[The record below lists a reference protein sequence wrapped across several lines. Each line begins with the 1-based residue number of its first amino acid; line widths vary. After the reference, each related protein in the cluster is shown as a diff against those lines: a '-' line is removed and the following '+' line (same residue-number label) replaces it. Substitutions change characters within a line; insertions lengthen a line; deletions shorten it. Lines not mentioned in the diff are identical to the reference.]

1 MKNKVR
7 YQSKTDL
14 KLLCELH
21 HLSKECVANYINYST
36 RTLERIEKENAVT
49 TEYTARQ
56 LCDLYNINYNKFF
69 IKINK
74 KNNCTKYI
82 AQIERPD
89 KVDDAEEYYLLYVRR
104 IDTRKDCIAGKV
116 MWIENYGRHKER
128 RVLRPINVAA
138 VIEQRKDIQII
149 NNGYEWVIWYYN
161 LIIGK
166 MYHVVVS
173 KRCMKEC
180 LRFCL
185 DEIIVSPKDLMI
197 YDGATD
203 IAFLGTKK
211 RQ

>member
-14 KLLCELH
+14 KLLRELH

-104 IDTRKDCIAGKV
+104 
-116 MWIENYGRHKER
+116 
-128 RVLRPINVAA
+128 
-138 VIEQRKDIQII
+138 KDIQII

>member
-14 KLLCELH
+14 KLLRELH

-82 AQIERPD
+82 LNP
-89 KVDDAEEYYLLYVRR
+89 
-104 IDTRKDCIAGKV
+104 
-116 MWIENYGRHKER
+116 
-128 RVLRPINVAA
+128 
-138 VIEQRKDIQII
+138 
-149 NNGYEWVIWYYN
+149 
-161 LIIGK
+161 
-166 MYHVVVS
+166 
-173 KRCMKEC
+173 
-180 LRFCL
+180 
-185 DEIIVSPKDLMI
+185 
-197 YDGATD
+197 
-203 IAFLGTKK
+203 
-211 RQ
+211 